1 MAIVSHLLSTGA
13 ENKPPKTLDATS
25 EGVFRILSDEDDQR
39 IFLGLKFSI
48 PGFLGIVKFDKYF
61 FG

>member
-13 ENKPPKTLDATS
+13 ENKPPKTLDVTS
-25 EGVFRILSDEDDQR
+25 DGVFRILSDKDDRR

-48 PGFLGIVKFDKYF
+48 PGLLGVVKFGKYF